1 MHPNVNTFWNRY
13 VVYDSG
19 YKINEYNDITKFN
32 NNGEMAGEFFSDEQ
46 FFSQAVDKMQNYDKP
61 FLCMMSA
68 ISTHIPYSLDGI
80 SNLDDKISIDVSEIE
95 SDEISRYLLA
105 CNFVDYSFGK
115 FMEKLESSGLL
126 ENSILIVYGD
136 HGAELQ
142 DLQDVKKIYEYNG
155 KDYNENIEN
164 LLNVH
169 IPFGMK
175 NPDVEGQ
182 KLENSVSKIDVK
194 PTILNLIGINDKFS
208 LGEDIFSGKNYAFL
222 KGIGYIRK
230 DNYYINGKYFKRE
243 DNTGIEPDDNL
254 IKLMIKMKDEM
265 FLSDTIIKKF
275 D

>member
-1 MHPNVNTFWNRY
+1 MVKWLVN
-13 VVYDSG
+13 
-19 YKINEYNDITKFN
+19 
-32 NNGEMAGEFFSDEQ
+32 FFQ
-46 FFSQAVDKMQNYDKP
+46 MNTQAVDKMQNYDKP

-222 KGIGYIRK
+222 KGIGYITK

-254 IKLMIKMKDEM
+254 IKLMIKMKEEM

>member
-1 MHPNVNTFWNRY
+1 
-13 VVYDSG
+13 
-19 YKINEYNDITKFN
+19 
-32 NNGEMAGEFFSDEQ
+32 MAGEFFSDEQ

-164 LLNVH
+164 LLNVY

-175 NPDVEGQ
+175 IPDVEGQ
-182 KLENSVSKIDVK
+182 KVENSVSNIDVK

-208 LGEDIFSGKNYAFL
+208 LGEDIFSGKIMLF
-222 KGIGYIRK
+222 
-230 DNYYINGKYFKRE
+230 
-243 DNTGIEPDDNL
+243 
-254 IKLMIKMKDEM
+254 
-265 FLSDTIIKKF
+265 
-275 D
+275 